1 VGDGDRAIVAALRGE
16 LATIEPARACDRA
29 AEVAGLGTAVIRGD
43 RPALGRLMVR
53 LLRGA
58 GPPPIAFAWDGAAD
72 HCRAAWLRGRFLAR
86 GSLSV
91 AHGRLHLEFV
101 VPVEEAPQLAAR
113 LASMGLPAGVRAR
126 RGRGVVTWKGAD
138 EIGTF
143 LRWIGGGASLLE
155 LESRQVARAVRG
167 DLNRVL
173 NAESANLERIAAA
186 AARQLDA
193 IATLEAEGR
202 LERLPATVR
211 AVAALR
217 RATPEASL
225 GELAAELE
233 IPRGRVQRA
242 LERIESL
249 ALHGEGEA
257 DPWPEGGDGPP
268 GPGRPPGGAGQPPPG
283 RPSGGRE
290 PARAERP
297 AHDGPA
303 APSAPGSTM
312 A

>member
-1 VGDGDRAIVAALRGE
+1 MAGGDRALVAGLRAE
-16 LATIEPARACDRA
+16 LAGIDPSRPCDRS
-29 AEVAGLGTAVIRGD
+29 AEVAGLGTTSIRGD

-53 LLRGA
+53 LLRGSSPPA
-58 GPPPIAFAWDGAAD
+58 GVPPVPAFAWESAAD
-72 HCRAAWLRGRFLAR
+72 HCRSAWLRGRFLAR

-101 VPVEEAPQLAAR
+101 LPVEEAPELAAR
-113 LASMGLPAGVRAR
+113 LASVGLPAGVRVR
-126 RGRGVVTWKGAD
+126 RGRGVVTWKSAD

-167 DLNRVL
+167 DLNRLL

-186 AARQLDA
+186 AARQLEA
-193 IATLEAEGR
+193 IATLEADGR
-202 LERLPATVR
+202 LEELPETVR
-211 AVAALR
+211 AVAGLR

-225 GELAAELE
+225 GELAVELA

-249 ALHGEGEA
+249 ALHRDEAPAGRSGE
-257 DPWPEGGDGPP
+257 
-268 GPGRPPGGAGQPPPG
+268 RGA
-283 RPSGGRE
+283 R
-290 PARAERP
+290 RAERP
-297 AHDGPA
+297 GHDGPG
-303 APSAPGSTM
+303 APSAGSPAM

>member
-1 VGDGDRAIVAALRGE
+1 MADGDRALVAALRAE
-16 LATIEPARACDRA
+16 LAAIEPARACDRS
-29 AEVAGLGTAVIRGD
+29 AEVAGLGTATIRGD

-53 LLRGA
+53 LLREHGSA
-58 GPPPIAFAWDGAAD
+58 PAAFAWDGSAD

-101 VPVEEAPQLAAR
+101 VPLEEAPELAAR
-113 LASMGLPAGVRAR
+113 LAEIGLPAGVRDR

-138 EIGTF
+138 RIGTF
-143 LRWIGGGASLLE
+143 LRWVGAGASLLE

-173 NAESANLERIAAA
+173 NAESANLERIAEA

-202 LERLPATVR
+202 LEGLPETVR

-217 RATPEASL
+217 RSTPEASL
-225 GELAAELE
+225 GELAAELG
-233 IPRGRVQRA
+233 ISRGRVQRA
-242 LERIESL
+242 LERLESL
-249 ALHGEGEA
+249 ALHGDDVAAARPAGHRERQRAERTL
-257 DPWPEGGDGPP
+257 DDGPP
-268 GPGRPPGGAGQPPPG
+268 APTAG
-283 RPSGGRE
+283 
-290 PARAERP
+290 
-297 AHDGPA
+297 GPA
-303 APSAPGSTM
+303 VA
-312 A
+312 